1 MMQKKL
7 NDGLKDRQEMIRA
20 NTAKLVERA
29 IIELQEDGYEVS
41 TKLLIDKTGL
51 SRPVFGKEHVL
62 KILKKHSVC
71 RYKNIKKIPESS
83 EKSYIKDL
91 EKQISHLKRELEK
104 VQKKLTLNIDK
115 NVKLEVQIAELKD
128 TNEILRGK
136 IKDNYEKAYAFGLN
150 LE

>member
-1 MMQKKL
+1 MSRKL
-7 NDGLKDRQEMIRA
+7 NDGLKDRHEILREH
-20 NTAKLVERA
+20 TAKLVESA
-29 IIELQEDGYEVS
+29 IVELQEDGYEVS
-41 TKLLIDKTGL
+41 TKLLIERTGL

-71 RYKNIKKIPESS
+71 RYKNIKVIPNSS
-83 EKSYIKDL
+83 EKNYVKDL
-91 EKQISHLKRELEK
+91 EKQIAYLKRELDK

-115 NVKLEVQIAELKD
+115 NVKLEIQIVELKD